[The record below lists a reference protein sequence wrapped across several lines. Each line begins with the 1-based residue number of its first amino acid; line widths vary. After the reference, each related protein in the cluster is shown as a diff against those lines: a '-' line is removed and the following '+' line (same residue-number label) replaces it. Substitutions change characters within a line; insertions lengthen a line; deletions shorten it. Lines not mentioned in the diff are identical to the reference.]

1 MKMRKANIKAIALA
15 ATMLFAQGTQLMAVP
30 AGDNTQQATIARV
43 AKINPTTVELNLSN
57 KEKVTLDFYGEN
69 IFRVF
74 RDNKGGII
82 RDPKATPEAKILVNN
97 PRRDV
102 KNVTVKECEKGYSIS
117 TAKIEICIC
126 KKSGL
131 MKVKDLTTGKI
142 AFEETAPALF
152 KNSKTTLTLKSN
164 PSEYYYGGGVQN
176 GRFSHKGNVIAIEN
190 QNSWTDGG
198 VASPAPFFW
207 STGGYGFM
215 WHTFKKGAY
224 DFGATE
230 EGKVTLMHETDYLDV
245 FFMVN
250 ACGIALLNDF
260 YQLTGEPVLIPKF
273 GFYEGHLN
281 AYNRDYWKENPNGF
295 VYEDGKRYS
304 ESQTDNGGIKESLN
318 GEFGKEQYQ
327 FSARA
332 VVDRYEAHDM
342 PLGWILPNDGYG
354 AGYGQTETID
364 GNIQNL
370 KEFGDYAREK
380 GVEIG
385 LWTESNL
392 YPREGV
398 HALLQR
404 DIVKEV
410 RDAGV
415 RVLKT
420 DVAWVGAG
428 YSFGLNGVTDVA
440 QIMTYYGNNARPFI
454 ISLDGWAGTQRYA
467 GIWSGD
473 QSGGEWEYIRFHI
486 PTYIGSGLAGQP
498 NISSDMDGIFGGKN
512 APVNVR
518 DYQWKTYT
526 PMMLNMDGWGSSQK
540 YPHVFGEPFTS
551 INRTYLKMKAEIMP
565 YAYSIAHEAVN
576 GKPMIRAMFLD
587 YPNEY
592 TLGTATRYQF
602 LYGPYFLVAPIYQE
616 TAMDK
621 DGNDIRNGIYLPEG
635 TWIDYFTGEKY
646 NGNCIVNNFDAPIWK
661 LPLFVKAGAI
671 IPVTE
676 PHNNVYQIDNALRM
690 YELYP
695 AGETTFTEYDDDGTT
710 ELYRAGEYAQTKIT
724 SVCDAKGNATIT
736 IAPTEGGFDGFVKE
750 KATIF
755 KVNVSEAPKSI
766 AAKIGKKSVKLTKV
780 SSIEEFEKGE
790 NVYFYDAAPN
800 LNRFATEGSDFA
812 KVEIIKNPVVMVKL
826 AKSDVT
832 AAATTLTI
840 KGYKFDTANSH
851 LVTEGA
857 LEAPAATVTDEN
869 CQAYTITP
877 TWEKVAGA
885 DYYEIEFEGRIYTTI
900 KECKLLFEDLKPETT
915 YKFNVRAVNKS
926 GASEWAAIESTT
938 KSNPLEFALTG
949 LSATTTCR
957 NQGGQGP
964 NRLFDFEEGNIWHT
978 IYGESSVPFD
988 MIIDLNG
995 LSVLDKLHYL
1005 GREDG
1010 GNGTI
1015 INAEISYSTNKENW
1029 SEPVAVKW
1037 DRTPDTKVFTF
1048 DGNPKARFVKIHV
1061 SEAVGN
1067 FGSGREMY
1075 IFKVPGTETYLPG
1088 DINKDKKV
1096 DENDLTSYLNYT
1108 GLRSSDSDFEYVS
1121 IGDMNENGIIDAYDI
1136 SVAATRI
1143 EDGVYAHPSQVVA
1156 GSISIAAD
1164 KKSYKAGEEVVIT
1177 ISGKGLANV
1186 NALGL
1191 AIPYDSNDYE
1201 YVTVNT
1207 LNTANMS
1214 NYTKNR
1220 LHGNGTTAI
1229 YPTFVNVADQPT
1241 LNGDV
1246 EIATITLKAKKN
1258 IKFDLKAIDGVLVD
1272 KNLNSIKF

>member
-1 MKMRKANIKAIALA
+1 MRKANIKAIALA

-30 AGDNTQQATIARV
+30 AGDNTEQATIARV

-57 KEKVTLDFYGEN
+57 KERVTLDFYGEN

-74 RDNKGGII
+74 RDNKGGIL

-102 KNVTVKECEKGYSIS
+102 KNVTVKECEKGYSIT

-230 EGKVTLMHETDYLDV
+230 ESKVTLMHETDYLDV

-281 AYNRDYWKENPNGF
+281 AYNRDYWKETPNGF

-540 YPHVFGEPFTS
+540 YPHVFGEPYTS

-602 LYGPYFLVAPIYQE
+602 LYGPYLLVAPIYQE

-646 NGNCIVNNFDAPIWK
+646 NGNCIINNFDAPIWK

-710 ELYRAGEYAQTKIT
+710 ELYRAGQHAQTKIT

-736 IAPTEGGFDGFVKE
+736 IAPTVGNFDGFVKE

-840 KGYKFDTANSH
+840 KGYKFNTANSH
-851 LVTEGA
+851 LVTEGV

-964 NRLFDFEEGNIWHT
+964 NRLFDFEESNIWHT

-1121 IGDMNENGIIDAYDI
+1121 IGDMNENGVIDAYDI

-1143 EDGVYAHPSQVVA
+1143 EDGVYAHPSQVIA
-1156 GSISIAAD
+1156 GNISIAAD

-1186 NALGL
+1186 NAIGF

-1258 IKFDLKAIDGVLVD
+1258 IKFDLKTIDGVLVD